1 MNDYAAVKLKGS
13 YEIEQHLYSLNE
25 RSLGAWVDGETVV
38 GNIKVHGETL
48 ECFTRPVYAY
58 LAQCEWVQ
66 GTVSGSFVHSQQY
79 QCGFSDWFY
88 SEVTGAFEVSA
99 GIDRVNALSGIVTG
113 VSPRKL
119 WAKPSA
125 KSKAVSLSGQS
136 YFSVYQMH
144 MVYAHC
150 LVSKSSKN
158 IERSRALSSVFHAID
173 DQWVMLSSVGFDR
186 VLAVNAAEAAEPQ
199 SWNAVKQKLLKDE
212 AGNLARFDCIELG
225 KPFNRY
231 A

>member
-13 YEIEQHLYSLNE
+13 YEIEQHLYTLSE
-25 RSLGAWVDGETVV
+25 RRFGAWVEGQTVV
-38 GNIKVHGETL
+38 GNIKVHGETF

-66 GTVSGSFVHSQQY
+66 GTVSGGFVHVQKY

-88 SEVTGAFEVSA
+88 SDVAGAFEVSA

-119 WAKPSA
+119 WAKSSV
-125 KSKAVSLSGQS
+125 KTKEISLSGQKH
-136 YFSVYQMH
+136 FSVYQMH

-150 LVSKSSKN
+150 LVGNSSKK
-158 IERSRALSSVFHAID
+158 IERSSLLSSVFHAVD

-186 VLAVNAAEAAEPQ
+186 VLAVNAEEATQPQ
-199 SWNAVKQKLLKDE
+199 SWNSIKQRLLKE
-212 AGNLARFDCIELG
+212 QAGSLARFDCVELG

-231 A
+231 V